1 MINYHKN
8 VVQAKRI
15 SFKIDVQDSQ
25 AVITYGSNAQIKLGE
40 FSQAMLNHVQAQDI
54 GPVGDSL
61 TDLMFRLNEA
71 NPNELRAG
79 EGNFIQ
85 KMLGK
90 VKQSV
95 YEITA
100 NIKNWAQIDKIAV
113 KLTHE
118 KMVFKR

>member
-1 MINYHKN
+1 M
-8 VVQAKRI
+8 VQMPK
-15 SFKIDVQDSQ
+15 
-25 AVITYGSNAQIKLGE
+25 IKLGE

-61 TDLMFRLNEA
+61 TDLMFRLNEPIPM
-71 NPNELRAG
+71 NLRAG

-100 NIKNWAQIDKIAV
+100 KYQKIGAQIDKIAV

-118 KMVFKR
+118 KRWSFKR